1 MDLLD
6 GLQYYKDRS
15 PAYWR
20 LTLQTEQVA
29 ARVLT
34 LLTTYGD
41 NPTSDALNEAKEL
54 LILIEKWKAMCLK
67 ERMGNAETNPKRIIW
82 DVFQAALNA
91 KSDYR
96 ALLSI
101 MDLKGFGT
109 AVDPKTGQ
117 RRAKVATA
125 VMRFLKPE
133 DWGVVDWRTL
143 AMLTELEKSKNNI
156 DLAVNQASKIAARIL
171 RIRFDIIESGT
182 AVQTILKY
190 RSMRITPKLARA
202 ADIDMALFGLSLRA
216 WRM

>member
-6 GLQYYKDRS
+6 GLQYYKNRS
-15 PAYWR
+15 PVYWR
-20 LTLQTEQVA
+20 LTLQTEQA
-29 ARVLT
+29 AAKVLI
-34 LLTTYGD
+34 LLTTYGEE
-41 NPTSDALNEAKEL
+41 PSPDALNEAKEL

-82 DVFQAALNA
+82 NAFQTAISAT
-91 KSDYR
+91 SDYR

-109 AVDPKTGQ
+109 TEDPKTGQ

-143 AMLTELEKSKNNI
+143 AILAELERSKNDV
-156 DLAVNQASKIAARIL
+156 DLAINQASKIAARIL
-171 RIRFDIIESGT
+171 RSRFDIIESGT
-182 AVQTILKY
+182 AVQTIQKY
-190 RSMRITPKLARA
+190 RTMRVVPTLARA
-202 ADIDMALFGLSLRA
+202 ADIDMALFGLSLKA